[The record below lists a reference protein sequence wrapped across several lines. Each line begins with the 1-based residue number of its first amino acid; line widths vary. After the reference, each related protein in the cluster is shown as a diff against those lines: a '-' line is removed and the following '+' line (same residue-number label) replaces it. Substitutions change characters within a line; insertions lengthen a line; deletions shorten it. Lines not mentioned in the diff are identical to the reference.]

1 MRTLIQSKLTEIRD
15 IESGE
20 IVSDDIIENDITY
33 FGYQLQKSCID
44 TDMSRNCTY
53 RVNITGYITRRIKA
67 TENTT
72 EIVDIATENVISKL
86 KELNFKCNVE
96 DVSISNN
103 IRKTKITGYT
113 KYNEI
118 NNKLIF

>member
-1 MRTLIQSKLTEIRD
+1 MRTLIQIKLTEIKD

-20 IVSDDIIENDITY
+20 IISDDIIEDDTTY

-53 RVNITGYITRRIKA
+53 RVSIIGYITRRIKA
-67 TENTT
+67 NENTT
-72 EIVDIATENVISKL
+72 KIVDIATEDVINKL
-86 KELNFKCNVE
+86 KELNFKCNAE

-103 IRKTKITGYT
+103 IRKIKINGYT

>member
-1 MRTLIQSKLTEIRD
+1 MRTLIQSKLTEIKD

-20 IVSDDIIENDITY
+20 IISDDIIENDTTY

-53 RVNITGYITRRIKA
+53 RVSITGYITRRIKS

-72 EIVDIATENVISKL
+72 
-86 KELNFKCNVE
+86 
-96 DVSISNN
+96 
-103 IRKTKITGYT
+103 KITT
-113 KYNEI
+113 KVATDI
-118 NNKLIF
+118 GTVKC